1 MEFMNKKLDQIEAH
15 LQKLFEEKL
24 VQIFTGRRTSES
36 LIARL
41 LKAMQ
46 ENIKQSQEG
55 LAIAPDQYFIKVNP
69 ADLLDWRNY
78 QNTLDEIAENLHQKG
93 QQEGIHFPDLPSISL
108 ISDPKAPQHEY
119 SISVRFSIKKQPMP
133 ETSAMPNLQPGD
145 IEYKIPEEA
154 YLIVRGTKT
163 FPLKKVVVNI
173 GRHSENDLILDD
185 PHISRHHAQLRVI
198 NRHYVLFDVG
208 STGGVFLNQEKITQ
222 ATLQSGDVIR
232 LGTIKL
238 IYVQD
243 SVSEDPTTAFLLD
256 EEGNPK

>member
-1 MEFMNKKLDQIEAH
+1 MNKKLDHIEKH

-24 VQIFTGRRTSES
+24 FWIFTGRRPSES

-41 LKAMQ
+41 VRAMQ
-46 ENIKQSQEG
+46 ENLKHTQE
-55 LAIAPDQYFIKVNP
+55 AHTIAPDQYFIKVNP

-78 QNTLDEIAENLHQKG
+78 QDILDEIAEHLHQKG
-93 QQEGIHFPDLPSISL
+93 QHEGLHFPDSPSITL
-108 ISDPKAPQHEY
+108 ISDPKTPKHEY

-133 ETSAMPNLQPGD
+133 DTSAMPNLQPGD
-145 IEYKIPEEA
+145 IENRIPEDA
-154 YLIVRGTKT
+154 YLIVKGTKT
-163 FPLKKVVVNI
+163 FPLKKVVINI

-208 STGGVFLNQEKITQ
+208 STGGVYLNKDKITQ
-222 ATLQSGDVIR
+222 ATLQTGDVIR

-243 SVSEDPTTAFLLD
+243 SVSEDPTTAFLLND
-256 EEGNPK
+256 EGNPK